1 MNKIVKTSNSDSYKL
16 LLSTYKKS
24 VSRINNT
31 KYLLKD
37 EMELID
43 ILKAKKVDNSS
54 ELLI

>member
-1 MNKIVKTSNSDSYKL
+1 MNEIVKTSNSDSYKL

-31 KYLLKD
+31 KYLLED

-43 ILKAKKVDNSS
+43 ILKAKKVDNSP
-54 ELLI
+54 ELSI